1 VSIVEGVGVRMSLRC
16 IQFIVAERGVS
27 AARSPALSLSW
38 RSMECQM
45 FEMLAY
51 DKEYFRFPA
60 YSSVGVVGEIVRTSY
75 FNY

>member
-1 VSIVEGVGVRMSLRC
+1 
-16 IQFIVAERGVS
+16 
-27 AARSPALSLSW
+27 
-38 RSMECQM
+38 M